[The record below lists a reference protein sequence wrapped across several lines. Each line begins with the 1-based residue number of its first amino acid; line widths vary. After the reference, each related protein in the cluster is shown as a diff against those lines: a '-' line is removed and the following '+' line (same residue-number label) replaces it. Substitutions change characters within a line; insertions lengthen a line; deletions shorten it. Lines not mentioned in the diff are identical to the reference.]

1 MDFNAIF
8 NIARLELTINIR
20 NRWTLIFAFAFA
32 ALVVAIAY
40 FGLVTAGTVGFQG
53 FLRTSASLLNLVL
66 YIVPLVALVM
76 GTMSF
81 TSEKNS
87 GDLLYAQPVTRIEI
101 LIGKL
106 ARTLCIVID
115 FHPDWLWA
123 RWPDHRCQGWI
134 RRSAALPPARNP
146 FDAPGVDFPGFVS
159 PRGCLEPEE
168 SKGVWNHA
176 LSLVFFRAFLRPAG
190 DWRYVFAPGKNSQP
204 LYLCFAGGESGRY
217 GEGGQS
223 HCAQWQADF
232 WPSRCSA
239 SKIPGRRY
247 GEPIGL
253 GPRASVLGH
262 VPNLPFEPIDEISR
276 TSNNWRLATIRWLC
290 RGETS
295 IKLTDASPLLF
306 RKMKKLWIIVFPV
319 VVVLGAWWIFCMA
332 LYCQ

>member
-106 ARTLCIVID
+106 GGLFASLLTSTLIGFGLGGLIIAVKAGSEGMLRYPLLVILSMLLGLIFLALSALVAAWSQRKAKAFGITLFLWFFFVLFYDLLVIGGTFLLQERIANRFIFISLAGNPVDMVRVASLIVLNGKPI
-115 FHPDWLWA
+115 FGPA
-123 RWPDHRCQGWI
+123 G
-134 RRSAALPPARNP
+134 AALVKFLGGDTA
-146 FDAPGVDFPGFVS
+146 S
-159 PRGCLEPEE
+159 LL
-168 SKGVWNHA
+168 A
-176 LSLVFFRAFLRPAG
+176 LAL
-190 DWRYVFAPGKNSQP
+190 
-204 LYLCFAGGESGRY
+204 
-217 GEGGQS
+217 
-223 HCAQWQADF
+223 
-232 WPSRCSA
+232 
-239 SKIPGRRY
+239 
-247 GEPIGL
+247 GL
-253 GPRASVLGH
+253 LGW
-262 VPNLPFEPIDEISR
+262 V
-276 TSNNWRLATIRWLC
+276 
-290 RGETS
+290 
-295 IKLTDASPLLF
+295 
-306 RKMKKLWIIVFPV
+306 VFPIY
-319 VVVLGAWWIFCMA
+319 LSSRSMKSQDI
-332 LYCQ
+332 

>member
-106 ARTLCIVID
+106 GGLFASLLTSTLIGFGLGGLIIAVKAGSEGMLRYPLLVILSMLLGLIFLALSALVAAWSQRKAKAFGITLFLWFFFVLFYDLLVIGGTFLLQERIANRFIFVSLAGNPVDMVRVASLIVLNGKPI
-115 FHPDWLWA
+115 FGPA
-123 RWPDHRCQGWI
+123 G
-134 RRSAALPPARNP
+134 AALVKFLGGDTA
-146 FDAPGVDFPGFVS
+146 S
-159 PRGCLEPEE
+159 LL
-168 SKGVWNHA
+168 A
-176 LSLVFFRAFLRPAG
+176 LAF
-190 DWRYVFAPGKNSQP
+190 
-204 LYLCFAGGESGRY
+204 
-217 GEGGQS
+217 
-223 HCAQWQADF
+223 
-232 WPSRCSA
+232 
-239 SKIPGRRY
+239 
-247 GEPIGL
+247 GL
-253 GPRASVLGH
+253 LGW
-262 VPNLPFEPIDEISR
+262 V
-276 TSNNWRLATIRWLC
+276 
-290 RGETS
+290 
-295 IKLTDASPLLF
+295 
-306 RKMKKLWIIVFPV
+306 VFPIY
-319 VVVLGAWWIFCMA
+319 LSSRSMKSQDI
-332 LYCQ
+332 

>member
-106 ARTLCIVID
+106 GGLFASLLTSTLIGFGLGGLIIAVKAGSEGMLRYPLLVILSMLLGLIFLALSALVAAWSQRKAKAFGITLFLWFFFVLFYDLLVIGGTFLLQERIANRFIFVSLAGNPVDMVRVASLIVLNGKPI
-115 FHPDWLWA
+115 FGPA
-123 RWPDHRCQGWI
+123 G
-134 RRSAALPPARNP
+134 AALVKFLGGDTA
-146 FDAPGVDFPGFVS
+146 S
-159 PRGCLEPEE
+159 LL
-168 SKGVWNHA
+168 A
-176 LSLVFFRAFLRPAG
+176 LAL
-190 DWRYVFAPGKNSQP
+190 
-204 LYLCFAGGESGRY
+204 
-217 GEGGQS
+217 
-223 HCAQWQADF
+223 
-232 WPSRCSA
+232 
-239 SKIPGRRY
+239 
-247 GEPIGL
+247 GL
-253 GPRASVLGH
+253 LGW
-262 VPNLPFEPIDEISR
+262 V
-276 TSNNWRLATIRWLC
+276 
-290 RGETS
+290 
-295 IKLTDASPLLF
+295 
-306 RKMKKLWIIVFPV
+306 VFPIY
-319 VVVLGAWWIFCMA
+319 LSSRSMKSQDI
-332 LYCQ
+332 